1 MKGGGRGYST
11 DHHAAEA
18 ALGLGGCCCGCIDL
32 LADTRIDEGWGLA
45 TVQQRQ
51 IGLRGGRRR
60 PELGGWEEAEAR
72 KM

>member
-1 MKGGGRGYST
+1 MVGGNGA

-18 ALGLGGCCCGCIDL
+18 ALGLGGCCCRCCCGCIDL

-51 IGLRGGRRR
+51 IGQRREEKTTKWEVEGG
-60 PELGGWEEAEAR
+60 EEG
-72 KM
+72 